1 MSDQGQGHERPFT
14 LVVLISGRGSNLE
27 AILGAIRAGELPAVV
42 GAVISNRADAA
53 GLEYACR
60 EGIDILALEA
70 ADYPDRQAYDR
81 ALQGLIDSFDPD
93 LVVLAGFMRILTAD
107 LVHHYEG
114 RLVNIHPSLLPEFRG
129 LRTHH
134 RALEAAVR
142 EHGASVHFVTEELDG
157 GPVIAQARVPV
168 LESDTADTLAERVLR
183 QEHRLYPQTLRW
195 LAEGRVR
202 WDGEQV
208 LFDGEPLRQPLQLAA
223 LAGES

>member
-1 MSDQGQGHERPFT
+1 
-14 LVVLISGRGSNLE
+14 
-27 AILGAIRAGELPAVV
+27 
-42 GAVISNRADAA
+42 
-53 GLEYACR
+53 
-60 EGIDILALEA
+60 
-70 ADYPDRQAYDR
+70 
-81 ALQGLIDSFDPD
+81 
-93 LVVLAGFMRILTAD
+93 